1 MIVAVIADIIVVK
14 SKKENNST
22 DITVSEE
29 TKENNEDREKTEEKV
44 EEVEEEAKNET
55 VNETVQA
62 QDNHVSKEDEYFY
75 ADVYNYLT
83 LRSEPS
89 TSGLVLYELPGYISG
104 EFRGRLLVCKRC

>member
-55 VNETVQA
+55 VNEKYKLKIITFQRKMNISM
-62 QDNHVSKEDEYFY
+62 QM
-75 ADVYNYLT
+75 
-83 LRSEPS
+83 
-89 TSGLVLYELPGYISG
+89 YITI
-104 EFRGRLLVCKRC
+104 